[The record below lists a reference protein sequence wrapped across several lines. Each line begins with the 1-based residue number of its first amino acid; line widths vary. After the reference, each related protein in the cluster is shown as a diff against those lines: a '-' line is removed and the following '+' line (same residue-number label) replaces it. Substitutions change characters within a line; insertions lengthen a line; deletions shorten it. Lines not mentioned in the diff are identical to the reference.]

1 MPEPTELQEIVQ
13 EETERTLGAMHLRII
28 VLEAEKAALTRAL
41 TALAGEPGVSEG
53 PVATPV

>member
-1 MPEPTELQEIVQ
+1 
-13 EETERTLGAMHLRII
+13 MHLRII